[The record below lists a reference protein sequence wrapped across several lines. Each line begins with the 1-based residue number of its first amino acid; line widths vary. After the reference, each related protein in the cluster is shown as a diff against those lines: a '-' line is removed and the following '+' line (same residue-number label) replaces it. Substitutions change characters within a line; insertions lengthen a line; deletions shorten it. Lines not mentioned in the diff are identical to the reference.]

1 MVQIKEVLTDKDK
14 KKFFRFPIDLYKDCD
29 MYVPVLI
36 GDEMDTFNP
45 AKNGAYS
52 YAESRLWLAYRDGKI
67 VGRVGAILNHA
78 ANKKDNVR
86 QLRFTRFDFI
96 DDFEVSST
104 LFETVVAWARELGM
118 TELVGPLGFSNLD
131 KQGMLV
137 DGFDQLDMYITLY
150 NFPYYVE
157 HMNRL
162 GLDRDQG
169 DRAGPR
175 SGEDGPDRGYIGT
188 ALRILHQEVPQHEG
202 GASLCA

>member
-1 MVQIKEVLTDKDK
+1 MVQIKEVLTDKDT

-86 QLRFTRFDFI
+86 QLRFTRL
-96 DDFEVSST
+96 S
-104 LFETVVAWARELGM
+104 
-118 TELVGPLGFSNLD
+118 
-131 KQGMLV
+131 
-137 DGFDQLDMYITLY
+137 
-150 NFPYYVE
+150 
-157 HMNRL
+157 
-162 GLDRDQG
+162 LDRK
-169 DRAGPR
+169 
-175 SGEDGPDRGYIGT
+175 S
-188 ALRILHQEVPQHEG
+188 VV
-202 GASLCA
+202 